1 MSDDKVKAA
10 LEAARIKAET
20 ARAAHPGIANPN
32 VLEAFPTDEDD
43 RPVYSVK
50 QVERM
55 LAQAQVGGVAPA
67 VAPAAGI
74 QVASYDAL
82 IREIERRKAEAQSKL
97 ANIATDLLELELARR
112 KGDAV

>member
-1 MSDDKVKAA
+1 MSEDKVKAA
-10 LEAARIKAET
+10 LEAARAKAE
-20 ARAAHPGIANPN
+20 AAKASHPGIANPN
-32 VLEAFPTDEDD
+32 APEAFPTDEDD

-55 LAQAQVGGVAPA
+55 MAQAQVGGTTP

-82 IREIERRKAEAQSKL
+82 VREIERRKEEAQTKL
-97 ANIATDLLELELARR
+97 AGFATDLLELELARR
-112 KGDAV
+112 KANSAA